1 MKTVYFITDGVVER
15 NRNWGSKIDSIIED
29 VLNERKYQIHS
40 LYLSKD
46 LEKLDHTK
54 IESNSPHTY
63 VVSIKLN

>member
-15 NRNWGSKIDSIIED
+15 NRNWGSKIDWIIED

-46 LEKLDHTK
+46 LENLIIPRSKVIHPTHML
-54 IESNSPHTY
+54 Y
-63 VVSIKLN
+63 Q